1 MSFGYEFIL
10 NIDLAALRQL
20 SPRNHYVFSS
30 LWILFLFYYYCEKV
44 KGKAAGIKFFCAMEN
59 KDYHKVKR
67 ELQLIEEPRQSTR
80 KKQQK
85 TIKDEEVEET
95 EDEQCCIEEIAYV
108 NVNEEMNYTKLKEVM
123 KTHIDQCTSMH
134 RELLKEIKFLRA
146 ELKVY
151 KKNTPN
157 PEIRTINNTLTILDI
172 PKCTEEE
179 FEEFDNNLNIEE
191 YEQALVR

>member
-1 MSFGYEFIL
+1 
-10 NIDLAALRQL
+10 
-20 SPRNHYVFSS
+20 
-30 LWILFLFYYYCEKV
+30 
-44 KGKAAGIKFFCAMEN
+44 MEN
-59 KDYHKVKR
+59 KNYRKVKR

-80 KKQQK
+80 KKKQK
-85 TIKDEEVEET
+85 IVEKVEDT

-108 NVNEEMNYTKLKEVM
+108 NVSDNVTEEINYTKLKEAM

-151 KKNTPN
+151 KKNTPY